1 MTRSIPDLFR
11 RRAPCIAALLVLLAA
26 PGGGVAAA
34 PPSAASGSGFRIP
47 APTRTVLAN
56 GLTLLVLERHEIP
69 LVQMKLL
76 VKSGSSA
83 DPSGKGGTAA
93 LTARLLKR
101 GTRTRPAQQFA
112 EEVEFVGGSL
122 EAEAGLDR
130 TIVAGE
136 FASRDL
142 EVGFN
147 LLADMVLNPA
157 FKEEEFARGKR
168 LAISE
173 SVSRL
178 DDPSEVADEAFS
190 SWLFGTHP
198 YGRPVEGTRA
208 TLEAITRADVVS
220 FYQTRFAPN
229 ASVLAIVGDVSAAQ
243 AAQRVTRYFGSW
255 GKKAVPEVKL
265 PEPVAI
271 HGRKILI
278 IDKPDATQTQIRF
291 GNLAI
296 KRNDPEYFPLLV
308 GNTILGGSFTSWLV
322 EEVRVKRGLTYG
334 IRSSIVPLKTSGSM
348 HVETFSRNAAVLET
362 IQVALDQV
370 RRLRTGTIPA
380 EDLEK
385 GRSFLA
391 GMYPVRIESP
401 ENLASQILDIDFYGL
416 DADYIN
422 QYPKRV
428 RGIGADAVK
437 RSAERFVPVDDLAIV
452 AVGPASALKE
462 SLGTLGPVTVRALQA
477 AVPPAS

>member
-1 MTRSIPDLFR
+1 MTRPLRDLCG
-11 RRAPCIAALLVLLAA
+11 RATFAMAALLALSAG
-26 PGGGVAAA
+26 PGRAAA
-34 PPSAASGSGFRIP
+34 PAQSSGGFRIP
-47 APTRTVLAN
+47 APARTVLPN

-76 VKSGSSA
+76 VKAGSSA

-101 GTRTRPAQQFA
+101 GTRTRSPQQFA

-122 EAEAGLDR
+122 EGEAGLER

-157 FKEEEFARGKR
+157 FKEEEFAREKR
-168 LAISE
+168 LAIGE
-173 SVSRL
+173 SLSRL

-198 YGRPVEGTRA
+198 YGRPVQGTKA

-220 FYQTRFAPN
+220 FYQGRYAPN
-229 ASVLAIVGDVSAAQ
+229 ASVLAIVGDVGAAQ
-243 AAQRVTRYFGSW
+243 AAQRVTKYFGSW
-255 GKKAVPEVKL
+255 GKKQVPEVRL

-271 HGRKILI
+271 HGRKILL
-278 IDKPDATQTQIRF
+278 IDKPDATQAQIRF

-296 KRNDPEYFPLLV
+296 RRSDPEYFPLLV

-322 EEVRVKRGLTYG
+322 DEVRIKRGLTYG
-334 IRSSIVPLKTSGSM
+334 IRSAVVPLKASGNM
-348 HVETFSRNAAVLET
+348 HVETFSRNPSVLET
-362 IQVALDQV
+362 IKVALDQI
-370 RRLRTGTIPA
+370 RRLRSGTVAA

-391 GMYPVRIESP
+391 GMYPVRLESP
-401 ENLASQILDIDFYGL
+401 ENLATQILDIDFYGL
-416 DADYIN
+416 EADYIN
-422 QYPKRV
+422 QYQKRV
-428 RGIGADAVK
+428 RGIGAEAVK
-437 RSAERFVPVDDLAIV
+437 RAAERFAPADDLAIV
-452 AVGPASALKE
+452 VVGPASTLKE
-462 SLGTLGPVTVRALQA
+462 PLGTLGPVTVRPLQD
-477 AVPPAS
+477 AVAPAS